1 MPPLPQILNQI
12 TSDEIN
18 LDQVTPEEEASIAVR
33 HLDLLKHSHARNGG
47 FPVDKDAASYLEL
60 YRALESQL
68 GNQQAWKTGVSN
80 GAILSPDKWNVKG
93 FKDTGLGQWAKPTSF
108 EFMSEQEKKRKHINA
123 LRRTSGRYVRG
134 DVQGYMDGVGRAVGY
149 DEVAFAV

>member
-1 MPPLPQILNQI
+1 
-12 TSDEIN
+12 
-18 LDQVTPEEEASIAVR
+18 VTPEEEAGIAAR

-68 GNQQAWKTGVSN
+68 SSQQAWKIGVSN
-80 GAILSPDKWNVKG
+80 GAILSPDKWNTKG

-123 LRRTSGRYVRG
+123 LRRTSGRYVSG
-134 DVQGYMDGVGRAVGY
+134 DGQGYANGEPRALGY
-149 DEVAFAV
+149 NGAAFVV

>member
-1 MPPLPQILNQI
+1 LPPQILNQI
-12 TSDEIN
+12 NSDEID
-18 LDQVTPEEEASIAVR
+18 LDQVTPEEEANIAAR

-47 FPVDKDAASYLEL
+47 FSVDKGAASYLEL
-60 YRALESQL
+60 YRALESRL
-68 GNQQAWKTGVSN
+68 SGQQAWKTGASN
-80 GAILSPDKWNVKG
+80 GAILSPDKWDAES

-134 DVQGYMDGVGRAVGY
+134 DAQGYMNGVGRALGY
-149 DEVAFAV
+149 DEAAFAV